1 MAARQSI
8 ASRWVSREMALLFV
22 ILVTLPLW
30 IAPIGLY
37 QYLGVEIAIW
47 MIYGLG
53 FNLLLGYSGLPS
65 FGHGA
70 FFGIGAYAF
79 GLFQLQ
85 VFESLLLGIVFAFA
99 AAFAAGAIVACFLS
113 HRRGIYFALMTI
125 AFGQVFWFIAI
136 KWHTVTGGED
146 GLLNIPRPA
155 LELGVVSTD
164 LSSNVTLFYFV
175 LFVLA
180 VLLVLLWRLV
190 HSRFGKVLQAIRQN
204 EVRARF
210 VGYNVWLFKWAVFS
224 LSAAIAGLAGSLFS
238 MAQQSAY
245 PDVMGL
251 HASGV
256 IVMMTLIGGGF
267 VSFWGP
273 VIGVSVYF
281 LARDVLGTVTET
293 WLLWFG
299 LVFVLVVLFKP
310 EGIAGAWR
318 EHVGSRERRVLA
330 WRTVAGFFSW
340 TRK

>member
-1 MAARQSI
+1 M
-8 ASRWVSREMALLFV
+8 ASRPTTVSRWISRETVFLLV
-22 ILVTLPLW
+22 VLATLPLW
-30 IAPIGLY
+30 IEQVGLY
-37 QYLGVEIAIW
+37 QYLGIEIAVW

-79 GLFQLQ
+79 GLFQFW
-85 VFESLLLGIVFAFA
+85 VFESLLLAIAFA
-99 AAFAAGAIVACFLS
+99 IVAAWAAGAIVGCFLS
-113 HRRGIYFALMTI
+113 HRRGIYFALLTI
-125 AFGQVFWFIAI
+125 AFGQLFWFIAI
-136 KWHTVTGGED
+136 KWHRVTGGED

-155 LELGVVSTD
+155 LKLGLASIELN
-164 LSSNVTLFYFV
+164 SNVSLFYFV

-180 VLLVLLWRLV
+180 VLVVVLWRLV
-190 HSRFGKVLQAIRQN
+190 HSPFGKVLQAIRQN

-210 VGYNVWLFKWAVFS
+210 VGYNVWLFKWAAFS

-281 LARDVLGTVTET
+281 LSRDVLGALTET

-299 LVFVLVVLFKP
+299 LIFVLVVLFKP
-310 EGIAGAWR
+310 EGIAGAWQQ
-318 EHVGSRERRVLA
+318 HVGSKNLSASARLAMAHLLSLARR
-330 WRTVAGFFSW
+330 
-340 TRK
+340 